1 MSAQT
6 QVKTDV
12 LIVGAGPVGIFTAF
26 ECGMVGLECHL
37 IDALPHPGGQCVALY
52 PEKPIFDIP
61 ALPRITG
68 SALIEQLLAQARP
81 FKPVF
86 HCSIHIVKMD
96 RRDDQWYVLMSNGV
110 SIVCTAIIVASGAG
124 LLRPNKPDWPSL
136 SRFEGCGVHYGVT
149 YKERFENRSVVIAGG
164 GDSAAD
170 WAVELAPITRS
181 LTLIHRRERFRAA
194 PATLRQLHELVG
206 AGRIEIV
213 APAKVLDLGGSD
225 RELQSVEV
233 QVGTSSRIIDCDD
246 MLLFFG
252 LATDASAY
260 HKWGL
265 LTNGTQVVVDPATCA
280 TNLAAVFAVGDAATY
295 LGKLKL
301 ILTGFSEAAIA
312 AREAYSLCNPNEEI
326 FTEYSTAR
334 GLPDIH

>member
-6 QVKTDV
+6 EVKTDV

-26 ECGMVGLECHL
+26 ECGMAGLKSHL

-68 SALIEQLLAQARP
+68 GALIEQLLTQARP
-81 FKPVF
+81 FEPVF
-86 HCSIHIVKMD
+86 HCSAHIVEMD
-96 RRDDQWYVLMSNGV
+96 RRDDRWYVVMSSGV
-110 SIVCTAIIVASGAG
+110 KIVCGAIIVASGAG
-124 LLRPNKPDWPSL
+124 LLRPNKPDWPGL
-136 SRFEGCGVHYGVT
+136 DRFEGCGVHYGVT
-149 YKERFENRSVVIAGG
+149 HKDRFENRSVVIAGG
-164 GDSAAD
+164 GDSAVD

-194 PATLRQLHELVG
+194 PETLRQMHELVDT
-206 AGRIEIV
+206 GRIEIV
-213 APAKVLDLGGSD
+213 APAKVLGLGGSD
-225 RELQSVEV
+225 QQLQHVEV
-233 QVGTSSRIIDCDD
+233 QVGTSPRIIDCDD

-260 HKWGL
+260 HEWGL
-265 LTNGTQVVVDPATCA
+265 RIDGTQVVVEPATCA
-280 TNLAAVFAVGDAATY
+280 TNLAAVFAVGDVATY
-295 LGKLKL
+295 PGKLKL

-312 AREAYSLCNPNEEI
+312 AREAYRLCNPNEEI

-334 GLPDIH
+334 GVPVTH